1 MFYLIALV
9 ALSALFFALAEL
21 YVRATAKL

>member
-1 MFYLIALV
+1 MLYFAALV